1 MTSRTMTW
9 RGLLVSLGLVAAQ
22 TVIADPADF
31 PIIGIATGV
40 NVTSGSYGGTADI
53 EDVEVPLVL
62 SIDYPRW
69 AVTAR
74 IPYLSVH
81 TTDGNQTSS
90 ESGLGDVSA
99 SLTVFDVLSDWERGL
114 ALDVTGAVKFGTAE
128 PDKALG
134 TGENDTTLYLDGY
147 KFFDRATLLASVG
160 YRWRGSTPDVPLQNV
175 FLATAGATFRTGDGA
190 LLGMAYDYRESSL
203 EESSDIQEL
212 RVFASLPLGDNW
224 VLEGHAFTGFTDSS
238 ADWGGGIAV
247 ATQLRRFGFRAADY

>member
-1 MTSRTMTW
+1 MTSGTVTW
-9 RGLLVSLGLVAAQ
+9 QGLLALLGLVAAQ
-22 TVIADPADF
+22 TVVADPADF

-69 AVTAR
+69 AMTFRV
-74 IPYLSVH
+74 PYLSVR

-90 ESGLGDVSA
+90 ENGLGDISA

-114 ALDVTGAVKFGTAE
+114 ALDMTGAVKFGTAD

-134 TGENDTTLYLDGY
+134 TGENDASLYLDGY
-147 KFFDRATLLASVG
+147 KFFDRVTLLASVG
-160 YRWRGSTPDVPLQNV
+160 HRWRGSPPGAALNDV
-175 FLATAGATFRTGDGA
+175 FLATVGATIRTGDGA
-190 LLGMAYDYRESSL
+190 LLGMTYDYRESSL
-203 EESSDIQEL
+203 EATSDIEEL

>member
-1 MTSRTMTW
+1 MTSRTTTW

-22 TVIADPADF
+22 AVVADPADF

-74 IPYLSVH
+74 IPYLSVR

-90 ESGLGDVSA
+90 ESGLGDISA
-99 SLTVFDVLSDWERGL
+99 SITVFDVLSDWERGL

-128 PDKALG
+128 PEQALG
-134 TGENDTTLYLDGY
+134 TGENDATLYVDGY
-147 KFFDRATLLASVG
+147 KFFDRLTLLGSVG
-160 YRWRGSTPDVPLQNV
+160 HRWRGSTPDVPLNDV
-175 FLATAGATFRTGDGA
+175 FLATVGASFRTGDA
-190 LLGMAYDYRESSL
+190 LIGMTFDYRESSL
-203 EESSDIQEL
+203 EDVSDIQEL
-212 RVFASLPLGDNW
+212 RAFASLSLGDNW
-224 VLEGHAFTGFTDSS
+224 VLECHAFTGFSDSS

-247 ATQLRRFGFRAADY
+247 ATQLRRFGSRVADY